1 MKHSIWTR
9 AASTLIAAAALL
21 AAACGGSDSMGAATS
36 PSTLKLANVGSVG
49 NYLADGN
56 GRALY
61 YFALDLPAGGGNPA
75 VSNCSGMCVS
85 YWPIFHTASVVVQ
98 GIDMKDVGQMTRA
111 DGSQQ
116 TTYKGWPLYYYV
128 GDTGPSDITGD
139 ASTGGGP
146 TPVWF
151 LLRSPFYTVLTLTDG
166 ATGATRLADAAGNS
180 LYTFNLD
187 TVGSPPTSACAG
199 TPGDRNT
206 CVGNWPIY
214 LTETAVTPTGL
225 DPRRFTV
232 FTRASDG
239 KRQSAFDGNPL
250 YYFVDDTVPG
260 DVKGLTFPPGLGHW
274 FNVDPAQQ

>member
-128 GDTGPSDITGD
+128 GDTKPSDITGD

-187 TVGSPPTSACAG
+187 TVGSPPTSACDCTWQRRQRLSMVSDAATASLNVTAFWTAVLMSGTNGSLIVPLVTSCPVIVMLARTVCVPAG
-199 TPGDRNT
+199 TTSLLVVYWAEP
-206 CVGNWPIY
+206 
-214 LTETAVTPTGL
+214 ASPT
-225 DPRRFTV
+225 
-232 FTRASDG
+232 
-239 KRQSAFDGNPL
+239 
-250 YYFVDDTVPG
+250 
-260 DVKGLTFPPGLGHW
+260 
-274 FNVDPAQQ
+274 